1 MKSVPLVIGH
11 ACAAGEAPANTL
23 AGVRA
28 CLDSGAD
35 AMEIDVRLSADNV
48 PVLLHDETLDRTTNL
63 SGPVRGYS
71 VADLQA
77 ADAGGGEPVPSL
89 AEVLDLVAGR
99 MAVFCELKAT
109 VDMPEL
115 DQSLAGAVCSLIES
129 LGATDWVGIHSFG
142 LEIVGAARRHAPGVS
157 AAVISP
163 PVFGENRRALFNAA
177 VVRGA
182 QAVSV
187 HHSSVDAGFV
197 LAARRRQ
204 LRVWSWTPDE
214 EGEWARLTVAG
225 VDGIITNL
233 PTALASFLGQRGD

>member
-1 MKSVPLVIGH
+1 MKSPPLVIGH

-28 CLDSGAD
+28 CLESGAA

-63 SGPVRGYS
+63 SGPVRSYS
-71 VADLQA
+71 LADLQS
-77 ADAGGGEPVPSL
+77 ADAGGGEHVPAL

-129 LGATDWVGIHSFG
+129 HGASEWVGIHSFG
-142 LEIVGAARRHAPGVS
+142 L
-157 AAVISP
+157 
-163 PVFGENRRALFNAA
+163 
-177 VVRGA
+177 
-182 QAVSV
+182 
-187 HHSSVDAGFV
+187 
-197 LAARRRQ
+197 
-204 LRVWSWTPDE
+204 
-214 EGEWARLTVAG
+214 
-225 VDGIITNL
+225 
-233 PTALASFLGQRGD
+233 

>member
-1 MKSVPLVIGH
+1 
-11 ACAAGEAPANTL
+11 
-23 AGVRA
+23 
-28 CLDSGAD
+28 
-35 AMEIDVRLSADNV
+35 MEIDVRLSADNV

-63 SGPVRGYS
+63 SGPVRSYS
-71 VADLQA
+71 LADLQS
-77 ADAGGGEPVPSL
+77 ADAGGGEHVPAL

-129 LGATDWVGIHSFG
+129 HGASEWVGIHSFG

-157 AAVISP
+157 TAVISP
-163 PVFGENRRALFNAA
+163 PVFGDTRRALFNAA

-187 HHSSVDAGFV
+187 HHSAVDAAFV

-204 LRVWSWTPDE
+204 LSVWTWTPDDE
-214 EGEWARLTVAG
+214 SEWERLSAAG

-233 PTALASFLGQRGD
+233 PAALRSFLTQRTD